1 MRWPIS
7 KTGKEQKHDPCGGKD
22 EKCLILRA
30 ANTMRKMAIED
41 LLSYHVVILTCL
53 MRIDKELHVQHREWK
68 ESISVKY
75 RVFVGIEIIMKVK
88 TEWAASRTNKPYL
101 VNKDDIVIKSALQ
114 ELS

>member
-1 MRWPIS
+1 
-7 KTGKEQKHDPCGGKD
+7 
-22 EKCLILRA
+22 
-30 ANTMRKMAIED
+30 MRKMAIED